1 MKGWLEIKDLKI
13 NFGKEY
19 SLQLEDLAFDED
31 FILISGRCGAGKTTF
46 LHAITGIIPNV
57 RYGDVSGSIRIFNI
71 FSKNGLSEHA
81 FKEVSKRSFFVLQEV
96 DHNLFAVTVEDEF
109 LLDFEDVPQ
118 EVLKRLNIEN
128 ILNSEIQNLSYG
140 EKQKVALA
148 LALSHNVDLIIFDE
162 PLAHLDVPSRAEFK
176 EVLKEVLNDG
186 RKIIVSEH
194 RKKYFKEANLEIELK
209 DGRISYLGSPKTN
222 DALEEKLKVTPE
234 EKNTEKPIL
243 EVHNL
248 AVNVGSFELKDISFE
263 IFEGDI
269 LGLIGPNGSGKTTLA
284 KALSG
289 LLKFQGKIT
298 FKGKTLYQKDLLGK
312 ISYMHQNPDI
322 QLFESSVLKEVMISS
337 KPDNAMRYLSML
349 GLKKYIYKDPHLLSR
364 GERLKVVLAALLSSG
379 SEIIILDEPTSG
391 QDVDSIVEISRAI
404 MNAGKSVVIITHEL
418 ELIKAI
424 CNRVLVLKNGELY
437 EVSPQNVSE
446 RIF

>member
-19 SLQLEDLAFDED
+19 SLELGDLVLDRD
-31 FILISGRCGAGKTTF
+31 FILISGRSGAGKTTF
-46 LHAITGIIPNV
+46 LHAITGIIPNI
-57 RYGDVSGSIRIFNI
+57 RYGDISGSIRIFNI
-71 FSKNGLSEHA
+71 SSKNGLSEHA

-109 LLDFEDVPQ
+109 LLDFDEVPQ

-128 ILNSEIQNLSYG
+128 ILNSEVQNLSYG

-162 PLAHLDVPSRAEFK
+162 PLAHLDVPSRIEFK
-176 EVLKEVLNDG
+176 EILKEILNEE
-186 RKIIVSEH
+186 RKVIVSEH

-209 DGRISYLGSPKTN
+209 DGRINYLGPPKTTDN
-222 DALEEKLKVTPE
+222 LEEKLKATPKE
-234 EKNTEKPIL
+234 RNVEKPIL
-243 EVHNL
+243 QVYNL
-248 AVNVGSFELKDISFE
+248 SVNVGSFELKDISFE
-263 IFEGDI
+263 IFNGDI

-289 LLKFQGKIT
+289 LLKFQGKIK
-298 FKGKTLYQKDLLGK
+298 FKGKTLHQKDLLGK

-322 QLFESSVLKEVMISS
+322 QLFETSVLKEVMISAKS
-337 KPDNAMRYLSML
+337 DDAMKYISLL
-349 GLKKYIYKDPHLLSR
+349 GLEKYIHKDPHLLSR

-391 QDVDSIVEISRAI
+391 QDIDSIVEISKAI
-404 MNAGKSVVIITHEL
+404 MSAGKSVVIITHEL
-418 ELIKAI
+418 ELIKAV
-424 CNRVLVLKNGELY
+424 CNRALVLKSGELY
-437 EVSPQNVSE
+437 EVDPQNVSE
-446 RIF
+446 KIF